1 MEWLGIG
8 QKIDVGVF
16 LINSDSLNPLTI
28 GGQDTMNKKGAI
40 GINQLSGVVL
50 VLVVAAITLGLG
62 LTVLDS
68 FTSALTAN
76 TVAYN
81 ATSATTSAV
90 GALGST
96 WFSIIVT
103 VVAAVI
109 ILGLIIRSLMGAG
122 N

>member
-1 MEWLGIG
+1 
-8 QKIDVGVF
+8 
-16 LINSDSLNPLTI
+16 
-28 GGQDTMNKKGAI
+28 MNKKGAV

-68 FTSALTAN
+68 FTSALTAGS
-76 TVAYN
+76 TAYN
-81 ATSATTSAV
+81 ATSATTTAV

-109 ILGLIIRSLMGAG
+109 ILGLIIRSLMGAR
-122 N
+122 

>member
-1 MEWLGIG
+1 MQIT
-8 QKIDVGVF
+8 KV
-16 LINSDSLNPLTI
+16 
-28 GGQDTMNKKGAI
+28 NKRGNI

-62 LTVLDS
+62 LTVLSS
-68 FTSALTAN
+68 FSGALTVNSIAFN
-76 TVAYN
+76 ST
-81 ATSATTSAV
+81 TATTAAV

-109 ILGLIIRSLMGAG
+109 ILGLIVRSLVQ
-122 N
+122 

>member
-1 MEWLGIG
+1 M
-8 QKIDVGVF
+8 K
-16 LINSDSLNPLTI
+16 
-28 GGQDTMNKKGAI
+28 MNKKGAI

-68 FTSALTAN
+68 FTSALTVN
-76 TVAYN
+76 TIAYN
-81 ATSATTSAV
+81 ATQATTAAV

-109 ILGLIIRSLMGAG
+109 ILGLIINSLMGAG
-122 N
+122 RA